1 MKANELDIIRKD
13 IAELS
18 RAINLQAKLL
28 NAIIQAND
36 YVVKSY
42 LEVIKV
48 EKPNEEKKVEEP
60 K

>member
-1 MKANELDIIRKD
+1 MKANELDIIKKD

-48 EKPNEEKKVEEP
+48 EKPNEEKKSEEP